1 MLYKFERDTNNVGMP
16 VSRVSGRPRTQQHE
30 KIVWHPLVF
39 PPEQGGERTMQGHTP
54 RPRGLALPVRDHA
67 SDWQRQQTVEGD
79 QTLAQ
84 AVQAQAMQE
93 GFQRPGTAMSLSKP
107 DSRRV
112 SSRRSRSPP
121 ATSRATSKQ
130 AQIAR
135 SLQPLDAGRMSP
147 WGAYANENESFTPL
161 PPRSRS

>member
-1 MLYKFERDTNNVGMP
+1 VLYKFERDTNNVGMQ
-16 VSRVSGRPRTQQHE
+16 VSRESSRPRTQQHE
-30 KIVWHPLVF
+30 KIVRHPLVF
-39 PPEQGGERTMQGHTP
+39 PQQGGEWTMQGHTP
-54 RPRGLALPVRDHA
+54 SEAVQSDVTVRDHA
-67 SDWQRQQTVEGD
+67 SDWQREQTVEGD

-93 GFQRPGTAMSLSKP
+93 GFQRPGTAISLSKP

>member
-1 MLYKFERDTNNVGMP
+1 MLGKFERDTNNVGMP
-16 VSRVSGRPRTQQHE
+16 ISRGSSRPRTQQHE
-30 KIVWHPLVF
+30 KIVRHLLVF
-39 PPEQGGERTMQGHTP
+39 PPAQGGEWAMQGHTP
-54 RPRGLALPVRDHA
+54 GQAVQSVPERDHA
-67 SDWQRQQTVEGD
+67 SDWQSKQTVEGD

-84 AVQAQAMQE
+84 AVQAQE
-93 GFQRPGTAMSLSKP
+93 GFQRSGTAMSLSKP
-107 DSRRV
+107 DSRRA

-135 SLQPLDAGRMSP
+135 SLQPLDIGTMSP